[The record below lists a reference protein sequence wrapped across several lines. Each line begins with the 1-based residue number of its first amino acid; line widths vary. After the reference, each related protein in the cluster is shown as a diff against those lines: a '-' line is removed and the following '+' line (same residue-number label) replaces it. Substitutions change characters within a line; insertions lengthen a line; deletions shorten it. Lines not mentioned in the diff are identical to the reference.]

1 MFDGM
6 WLEKSGMLE
15 SSSHGVPK
23 EQWQRKTVLFSELL
37 LSTPKRT
44 LLKQVGEQA
53 LDWNRESPRGVL
65 TQFSYPSIK
74 KKMSLKDAWPLNIII
89 M

>member
-44 LLKQVGEQA
+44 LLKQVGEQV
-53 LDWNRESPRGVL
+53 LD
-65 TQFSYPSIK
+65 
-74 KKMSLKDAWPLNIII
+74 
-89 M
+89 